1 MKRALFF
8 IIIGCAYFFTQQAHG
23 QQYPVYSQY
32 LFNPLVI
39 NPAYAGS
46 HVQLSATGMFRNQWV
61 NLDGAPQTASFSMHT
76 TMGRPNVGMGFL
88 ITNDKI
94 GSYSNTSIYGAY
106 SYSIKSETGK
116 LSFGLQAG
124 FSLVSADYSK
134 LNLDDFNDNSFIS
147 FNNKIRPNFGAGV
160 IYQTKKFYA
169 GFSIPFL
176 LNTAV
181 ENSLEAVLTEI
192 KEARYYYLNAGV
204 FLPLNRM
211 ETAVLH
217 PSVLVRAQEGQPL
230 SMDINMDVILND
242 VFSLGVSYRNID
254 AVITYMSLKL
264 SDQFHFGYS
273 YDWTTSDLNQFSKGT
288 HEFMLNYR
296 VRITK
301 FHGSVEC
308 PSFYE
313 H

>member
-8 IIIGCAYFFTQQAHG
+8 ILFGCTYFFAHQAQS

-46 HVQLSATGMFRNQWV
+46 HVQLSATAMFRNQWV
-61 NLDGAPQTASFSMHT
+61 NLDGAPKTASLAMHT
-76 TMGRPNVGMGFL
+76 TLGRPSVGMGFL
-88 ITNDKI
+88 LTNDKI
-94 GSYSNTSIYGAY
+94 GSYSNTSIYGMY
-106 SYSIKSETGK
+106 SYSIRTENAR

-124 FSLVSADYSK
+124 FSLVSADYSA
-134 LNLDDFNDNSFIS
+134 LNLDNFNDGSFVS
-147 FNNKIRPNFGAGV
+147 FNNKIRPNFGTG
-160 IYQTKKFYA
+160 IYYQTKKFYA

-176 LNTAV
+176 LNSKV
-181 ENSLEAVLTEI
+181 ENNLEAVFTEI
-192 KEARYYYLNAGV
+192 REARYYYLNGGM
-204 FLPLNRM
+204 FLPVNRM
-211 ETAVLH
+211 KTVVLH

-230 SMDINMDVILND
+230 SMDLNVDMILND

-254 AVITYMSLKL
+254 AIITYMSLKL

-296 VRITK
+296 VRIRK
-301 FHGSVEC
+301 FHGNVEC